1 MMHLGGG
8 SAWTCC
14 FGEDPVGHLGLL
26 RHTGVAICAS
36 GAITIRRLSSETRLK
51 SDAEMTDHCGR
62 RHAYGGSSGCTGNME
77 NVAVQIWSADF
88 AFIWQKMR
96 TPRRHEGLQA
106 PFHPAWLLMER
117 LTKIA
122 FYVGIGIA
130 VSVFALF
137 LIWSL
142 PVVIGHTGNQWE
154 RLGNT
159 DTDRSNG
166 ETLAKFQGHPAYVAM
181 YERFPGAVEKV
192 EYLEDGGG
200 SIEVGA
206 MNFENN
212 GQLVLHMYYIYSN
225 DVHAEVTCMNDAMDR
240 QTHVDDLLAERFIRN
255 TDCLD
260 TVGDAGT

>member
-1 MMHLGGG
+1 
-8 SAWTCC
+8 
-14 FGEDPVGHLGLL
+14 
-26 RHTGVAICAS
+26 
-36 GAITIRRLSSETRLK
+36 
-51 SDAEMTDHCGR
+51 
-62 RHAYGGSSGCTGNME
+62 
-77 NVAVQIWSADF
+77 
-88 AFIWQKMR
+88 
-96 TPRRHEGLQA
+96 
-106 PFHPAWLLMER
+106 MER
-117 LTKIA
+117 LIKIA

-166 ETLAKFQGHPAYVAM
+166 KTLAKFQEHPAYVAM

-240 QTHVDDLLAERFIRN
+240 QTYADDLFAESFIRN